1 MESLKNIFVWP
12 YKGIELVEKSKLK
25 PFLKRNNFN
34 GLIHLFLH
42 FFLILFSGIL
52 IYLTSNSYFYYF
64 FIILHGAFIAFLYA
78 GMHECI
84 HKTPFRNRLLNEFVG
99 YMIGFILFR
108 SFLNARYRHMAHH
121 TYTQHPEKDPDRVKF
136 PKSYFEYLKHITSL
150 TIWIRII
157 DNLFRHTLGIINNSE
172 KEYVPSSQRNSL
184 ILESRLMIIGY
195 FIIFS
200 LSVYFQTL
208 FFLIYWFIPRILG
221 EPFLRLFRMA
231 EHTGKEE
238 SPDMIENTRTSFP
251 SKIVKFLYWNM
262 PYHTEHH
269 IYANVPFHKLPA
281 FHNTLKSKLSPMEPT
296 IFQVHIQILKQI
308 WINKKLENKKN
319 ILNI

>member
-1 MESLKNIFVWP
+1 MESSKKIFVWP
-12 YKGIELVEKSKLK
+12 YKGVEFVEKSKLR

-150 TIWIRII
+150 TIWIRIF
-157 DNLFRHTLGIINNSE
+157 DNLFRHALGIIYNSE
-172 KEYVPSSQRNSL
+172 
-184 ILESRLMIIGY
+184 
-195 FIIFS
+195 
-200 LSVYFQTL
+200 
-208 FFLIYWFIPRILG
+208 
-221 EPFLRLFRMA
+221 
-231 EHTGKEE
+231 
-238 SPDMIENTRTSFP
+238 
-251 SKIVKFLYWNM
+251 
-262 PYHTEHH
+262 
-269 IYANVPFHKLPA
+269 
-281 FHNTLKSKLSPMEPT
+281 
-296 IFQVHIQILKQI
+296 
-308 WINKKLENKKN
+308 
-319 ILNI
+319 